1 MKIMDLAKIVK
12 RLIKK
17 KGTNIVY
24 RDNTQIMG
32 ISFAGTVVEDESNTE
47 LAVFNISDTRD
58 SVKDEVA
65 IMSMEHLAQLNRK
78 MIIHETRKNGMV
90 RLIDKSIQD
99 DIVEKVI
106 IRYAV
111 YTNKHVVSVYRVL
124 YTFTS
129 DDIGDDVYLRLAD
142 IIREYPCILS
152 SSIEDKVLHI
162 VVCE

>member
-1 MKIMDLAKIVK
+1 MDLAKIVK

-24 RDNTQIMG
+24 RDDTQIMG
-32 ISFAGTVVEDESNTE
+32 ISFAGIVVEDESNTE

-65 IMSMEHLAQLNRK
+65 IMSMEQLAQLNRK

-99 DIVEKVI
+99 EVVEKVI
-106 IRYAV
+106 INYAE
-111 YTNKHVVSVYRVL
+111 YINKHVVTDFRVL
-124 YTFTS
+124 YSFAS
-129 DDIGDDVYLRLAD
+129 EDIGDDVYLKLAD
-142 IIREYPCILS
+142 IIHDYPCILA
-152 SSIEDKVLHI
+152 SSISDKSALI
-162 VVCE
+162 ITVCE